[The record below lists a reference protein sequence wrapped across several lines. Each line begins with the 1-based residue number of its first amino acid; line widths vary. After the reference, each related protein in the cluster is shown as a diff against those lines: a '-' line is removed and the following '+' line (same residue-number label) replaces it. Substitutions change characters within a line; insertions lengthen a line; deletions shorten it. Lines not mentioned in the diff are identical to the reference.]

1 MKGIS
6 LFSNV
11 GIAETYLDKLGVE
24 ILLANELSHNR
35 CRFYSCLYPSA
46 EIISGDIKTKDVK
59 HKILNFCKKINVD
72 FIMATPPCQGMSTAG
87 KKDPYDP
94 RNHLITDTIDL
105 ILNILPKYVFLENVP
120 EQLITRVS
128 YKNDRILIPEYIKIK
143 LMNKYI
149 INDKVLNAKDFSVP
163 QSRKRSIFLLT
174 RRDQEVKWDF
184 PEKENITITLKDSIG
199 HLPSL
204 DPLINDIT
212 YEEQLKIFPD
222 YERKLKSALK
232 ISPYFK
238 PVSHVYR
245 QVKSMIYTP
254 TGKSAFENPEIY
266 KPKKKD
272 GSYIKGFKNTYK
284 RMSWDKPSN
293 TITTYNRTISSQ
305 ENVHPGRL
313 IGSNNKGHLMYSDP
327 RVLTLYE
334 IFILFSLPKKWNVPT
349 WASENFI
356 RTVIGEGIPP
366 LMVKKI
372 FKKLIDS
379 TNEEA

>member
-1 MKGIS
+1 M
-6 LFSNV
+6 
-11 GIAETYLDKLGVE
+11 
-24 ILLANELSHNR
+24 
-35 CRFYSCLYPSA
+35 
-46 EIISGDIKTKDVK
+46 
-59 HKILNFCKKINVD
+59 
-72 FIMATPPCQGMSTAG
+72 
-87 KKDPYDP
+87 
-94 RNHLITDTIDL
+94 
-105 ILNILPKYVFLENVP
+105 
-120 EQLITRVS
+120 
-128 YKNDRILIPEYIKIK
+128 
-143 LMNKYI
+143 
-149 INDKVLNAKDFSVP
+149 
-163 QSRKRSIFLLT
+163 
-174 RRDQEVKWDF
+174 KWDF
-184 PEKENITITLKDSIG
+184 PEKENITLTLKDSIG

>member
-1 MKGIS
+1 MRGVS

-11 GIAETYLDKLGVE
+11 GVAETYFNELGIE
-24 ILLANELSHNR
+24 IVLANELNHNR
-35 CRFYSCLYPSA
+35 CNFYSSLYPST
-46 EIISGDIKTKDVK
+46 EIISGDIKSNDVK
-59 HKILNFCKKINVD
+59 YRLLNFCKKKNID

-120 EQLITRVS
+120 EQLITRVI
-128 YKNDRILIPEYIKIK
+128 YKNERILIPEYLKIM

-149 INDKVLNAKDFSVP
+149 INDTVLNAKDFSVP

-174 RRDQEVKWDF
+174 RRDQKVKWNF
-184 PEKENITITLKDSIG
+184 PKRENKIITLKDAIG

-204 DPLINDIT
+204 DPLINDIS
-212 YEEQLKIFPD
+212 YEEQLRIFPD
-222 YERKLKSALK
+222 YERKLKSSLK

-254 TGKSAFENPEIY
+254 TGKSAFENIEIY

-272 GSYIKGFKNTYK
+272 GSCIKGFKNTYK

-305 ENVHPGRL
+305 ENVHPGKL
-313 IGSNNKGHLMYSDP
+313 IGPNNKGHLMYSDP
-327 RVLTLYE
+327 RALTLYE
-334 IFILFSLPKKWNVPT
+334 IFILFSLPKKWNPPI

-379 TNEEA
+379 TNEQA